1 MGDDTHPN
9 AGRASGY
16 VDEAGNKIGEDL
28 VNRVTGIVTEYQVK
42 TDLKVDAFLRAQ
54 EERDQRR
61 YDHELRERAA
71 LLKKIDRQL
80 GQYPIDGQKLDQ
92 ILRVVE
98 EIAPRLGK
106 LESRMNAS
114 EADRKQMNDRL
125 ARIETVLAARP
136 DQREKEHQAI
146 IDAVVEQLKQAGDGG
161 G

>member
-1 MGDDTHPN
+1 MADETHPN

-54 EERDQRR
+54 DDRDQRR

-71 LLKKIDRQL
+71 WLAKVDAQL
-80 GQYPIDGQKLDQ
+80 RQYPIDGQKLDQ

-98 EIAPRLGK
+98 AIAPRLGK
-106 LESRMNAS
+106 LEARMDAS
-114 EADRKQMNDRL
+114 EADRRQMNDRL
-125 ARIETVLAARP
+125 ARMEDIIRARP
-136 DQREKEHQAI
+136 EQREREHQAI
-146 IDAVVEQLKQAGDGG
+146 VDAVVDQLRQAGDGDA
-161 G
+161 